1 MKNLFILMAVLFMS
15 SITYGQCTSIINNS
29 KNGGGSYKYHDN
41 PYGHWYV
48 SGAFDVNNAFNFTDS
63 TVEPKGLDFDVE
75 VGVRS
80 RSMAYYGFYGEYDE
94 INYRNYGAGVDY
106 FVFERGNLDVLLGVN
121 VGGIDITSPISGRRV
136 TYFAYAG
143 RVKTI
148 YNINN
153 SIGIFAVGQYQ
164 QRYDRADVEGIVEG
178 MIGIQF
184 YIN

>member
-1 MKNLFILMAVLFMS
+1 MKNLFILTVVLFMS
-15 SITYGQCTSIINNS
+15 SIAYGQCLSTINGS
-29 KNGGGSYKYHDN
+29 KNGTSDYRYHDK

-80 RSMAYYGFYGEYDE
+80 RSMAYYGFYGEYDK

-106 FVFERGNLDVLLGVN
+106 FVFERDDFNVSLGVN
-121 VGGIDITSPISGRRV
+121 AGGIDITRPISRRV
-136 TYFAYAG
+136 ITYFAYAG

-148 YNINN
+148 Y
-153 SIGIFAVGQYQ
+153 SITSSLGVFVVGQYQ
-164 QRYDRADVEGIVEG
+164 QRRDRVDVEGVFEAMVG
-178 MIGIQF
+178 MQL

>member
-1 MKNLFILMAVLFMS
+1 MKNLFILTVVLFMS
-15 SITYGQCTSIINNS
+15 SIAYGQCLSTINGS
-29 KNGGGSYKYHDN
+29 KNGTSDYKYHDN

-48 SGAFDVNNAFNFTDS
+48 SGAFNVDNAFKYTD
-63 TVEPKGLDFDVE
+63 TKGLDFDVE

-106 FVFERGNLDVLLGVN
+106 FVFERGNLDISLGVN
-121 VGGIDITSPISGRRV
+121 AGGIDIIRPISGRVV

-148 YNINN
+148 YNITN
-153 SIGIFAVGQYQ
+153 SIGVFAVGQFQ
-164 QRYDRADVEGIVEG
+164 QRYDRVDVEGIVEG
-178 MIGIQF
+178 MVGIQF